1 VNDEKRSTALVAGQS
16 ASEGMNGS
24 ALTVAAETSAS
35 ATAERAKAIVQA
47 AYVMARSNPRDLMAV
62 RQRLLNRCMSPRF
75 AEVAIF
81 AKPQG
86 KNQDGTP
93 NVVRG
98 LSIRFAEA
106 AIQAYGNIRV
116 ETNVLFDTPER
127 RILEVTVTDLETN
140 AAYSGPI
147 AFEKTIERKKIAPS
161 AKPVE
166 VRTNSYGDA
175 VYILRATDDEVTMK
189 QNALVSKAIRTLG
202 LRLIPGELLDEAKD
216 VIADVQSGE
225 IKADPG
231 AVVRRMVDAFARG
244 GVNAAAL
251 QEYLGHSLDIVTP
264 DEIVELKGLSQ
275 AIADKETTWREALAE
290 KMVIPAAAGSAPDQG
305 PTAPKQ
311 GGDAIAEKWK
321 RNKAA
326 KAETPAPSAVAASAV
341 AESRPSAREPGE
353 EG

>member
-1 VNDEKRSTALVAGQS
+1 VSEKISTAIVAGQT
-16 ASEGMNGS
+16 ASDGMNGA
-24 ALTVAAETSAS
+24 ALSVAAETSA
-35 ATAERAKAIVQA
+35 ATTAERAKAIVQA

-62 RQRLLNRCMSPRF
+62 RQRLMNRCMSPRF

-86 KNQDGTP
+86 KNPDGSQHM
-93 NVVRG
+93 VRG

-116 ETNVLFDTPER
+116 ETNVLFDTAER
-127 RILEVTVTDLETN
+127 RILEVAVTDLETN
-140 AAYSGPI
+140 ATYSAPI
-147 AFEKTIERKKIAPS
+147 AFEKTVERGKVAAN
-161 AKPVE
+161 AKPLE
-166 VRTNSYGDA
+166 VRTNSYGEP

-189 QNALVSKAIRTLG
+189 QAALVSKAIRTLG

-225 IKADPG
+225 IKTEPG

-251 QEYLGHSLDIVTP
+251 QEYLGHSLDSVTP
-264 DEIVELKGLSQ
+264 DELVELKQLSQ

-290 KMVIPAAAGSAPDQG
+290 KSAVAASTGIPLDAAPPVS
-305 PTAPKQ
+305 KQ

-321 RNKAA
+321 RAKAA
-326 KAETPAPSAVAASAV
+326 KAEQQSPAPAPVAA
-341 AESRPSAREPGE
+341 EPSMRQPGE
-353 EG
+353 D